1 MSIEYMIRIM
11 AGSLTLISLALG
23 LWVSPY
29 WFILAAFVGLNLI
42 QSAFSAFCPAEI
54 ILKKITGRE
63 S

>member
-54 ILKKITGRE
+54 I
-63 S
+63 